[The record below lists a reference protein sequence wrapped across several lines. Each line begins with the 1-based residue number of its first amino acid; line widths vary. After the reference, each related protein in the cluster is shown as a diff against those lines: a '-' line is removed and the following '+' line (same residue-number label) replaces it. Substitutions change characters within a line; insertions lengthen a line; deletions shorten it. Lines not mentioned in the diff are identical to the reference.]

1 MKTLGDAI
9 GPLIGAIGIAV
20 SGWLTYLAS
29 KFTARQSR
37 KAQSD
42 ATQVAAKA
50 QEWEQRDAFIDRIG
64 KRLERVEERLDEAD
78 RRENALWS
86 HIGVLERHIWE
97 QDPPPPPPR
106 PTI

>member
-42 ATQVAAKA
+42 ATQVATKA
-50 QEWEQRDAFIDRIG
+50 QEWAQRDAFIDRLS
-64 KRLERVEERLDEAD
+64 KRLEAVEARLDDAD
-78 RRENALWS
+78 RREDALWS
-86 HIGVLERHIWE
+86 HIGRLENHIWAQE
-97 QDPPPPPPR
+97 PPPPPAR
-106 PTI
+106 PDL